1 MPDIDMTPAG
11 PGPGSA
17 AAARAKGRPAAALR
31 RAAPARRSPD
41 APPLML
47 RAPQSGRDLCV
58 GGAPGSARM
67 PRYRRQQAAPL
78 AGRRRCVSAL
88 FCRRSLTRAPPPHT
102 RPRLHR
108 ALTCER
114 GLLSRADGSAQW
126 GQEGSVVLAAV
137 YGPTA
142 AGVQREDAERSVLE
156 VIFKPRSGLAGPT
169 EHEYEALLRPAL
181 EALVL
186 RALHPRT
193 LVRVVLQAVS
203 EDGSLLACALNAA
216 VVALADAGV
225 PMRSLAAA
233 MAVALPPGSDGSAD
247 GGALVDPDAAE
258 ERAAAA
264 AATLAFQF
272 RHVYDAAGEASL
284 AVDEGAAL
292 CRALGALP
300 AAALPATV
308 ALGRAGCEI
317 VAAFMAMAIARG
329 HDAAA

>member
-1 MPDIDMTPAG
+1 
-11 PGPGSA
+11 
-17 AAARAKGRPAAALR
+17 
-31 RAAPARRSPD
+31 
-41 APPLML
+41 
-47 RAPQSGRDLCV
+47 
-58 GGAPGSARM
+58 
-67 PRYRRQQAAPL
+67 
-78 AGRRRCVSAL
+78 
-88 FCRRSLTRAPPPHT
+88 
-102 RPRLHR
+102 
-108 ALTCER
+108 
-114 GLLSRADGSAQW
+114 LLSRADGSAQW
-126 GQEGSVVLAAV
+126 GQEGSAVLAAV

-142 AGVQREDAERSVLE
+142 AGVQREDAERAALE
-156 VIFKPRSGLAGPT
+156 VVFKPRSGLAGPL

-193 LVRVVLQAVS
+193 LVRVVLQAVA

-216 VVALADAGV
+216 VVALVDAGV
-225 PMRSLAAA
+225 PMKSLAAA
-233 MAVALPPGSDGSAD
+233 MAVALPPGADGSAD

-272 RHVYDAAGEASL
+272 HHVYDAAGEASL

-292 CRALGALP
+292 CRALGVLP